1 MPLPQYPEKMKYLDD
16 TRAALLVAQNPKDL
30 RSQQHLEIEYLG
42 GSSGKTK
49 IRDVELVCD
58 ERAESTGFGVGISP
72 AHTFLAGFGFSH
84 MTQWGR
90 AAVLCDV
97 PVDKLTEEVDG
108 AFDRRGEYLYEE
120 GFAHPGFT
128 DITFTVRIHSPAS
141 REQVREFVSWADR
154 SPPHA
159 TLRRAVR
166 LVGIFYLND
175 AHLATAVYHPDHT
188 EWRGYP

>member
-1 MPLPQYPEKMKYLDD
+1 MPLPVYPEKVKYLDRVKGPLREA
-16 TRAALLVAQNPKDL
+16 TEAKAY
-30 RSQQHLEIEYLG
+30 RSQQNLVIDWLG
-42 GSSGKTK
+42 GSSGRTR

-58 ERAESTGFGVGISP
+58 ERAESTGFGVGGSP

-90 AAVLCDV
+90 AAVICGVEIDSLR
-97 PVDKLTEEVDG
+97 EEVSG
-108 AFDRRGEYLYEE
+108 SFDRRGEYLYEE
-120 GFAHPGFT
+120 GYEHLGFT
-128 DITFTVRIHSPAS
+128 EITFEVHIESQAS
-141 REQVREFVSWADR
+141 REQIREFIAWADR

-166 LVGIFYLND
+166 LVGIFHLNGR
-175 AHLATAVYHPDHT
+175 HLATAIYHPDRT